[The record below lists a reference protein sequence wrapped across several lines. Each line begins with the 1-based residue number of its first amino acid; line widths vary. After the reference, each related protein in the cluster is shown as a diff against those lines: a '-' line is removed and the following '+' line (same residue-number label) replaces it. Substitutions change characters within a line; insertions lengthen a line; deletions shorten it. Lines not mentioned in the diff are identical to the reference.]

1 MTAPVTFETTDG
13 IALVGL
19 SRPTVGNAISLP
31 MARELRNVV
40 TEIRSL
46 PDVGAVV
53 LFGHGEQFS
62 VGGDLEEFAA
72 AAAPGAFLAELA
84 GTAHEAVLGFRAL
97 PMPVISAVHGACAGG
112 GIGFALAADLVL
124 AEDTARFVV
133 AYTAA
138 GLSPDCGVSWTLA
151 RLLGPARAND
161 LILTN
166 RKVTGTEAETLGLA
180 SRAVRPGT
188 AFEEA
193 RRLARSLA
201 AGPREAFARSL
212 QLVRDAP
219 ATPLTEHLRREAAS
233 ISALVET
240 PDAAEGITAFLH
252 KRRPDFTHTPSR
264 S

>member
-1 MTAPVTFETTDG
+1 MPSTAPV
-13 IALVGL
+13 
-19 SRPTVGNAISLP
+19 
-31 MARELRNVV
+31 
-40 TEIRSL
+40 
-46 PDVGAVV
+46 
-53 LFGHGEQFS
+53 
-62 VGGDLEEFAA
+62 
-72 AAAPGAFLAELA
+72 
-84 GTAHEAVLGFRAL
+84 
-97 PMPVISAVHGACAGG
+97 AGG

-193 RRLARSLA
+193 LRLARSLA
-201 AGPREAFARSL
+201 M
-212 QLVRDAP
+212 
-219 ATPLTEHLRREAAS
+219 
-233 ISALVET
+233 
-240 PDAAEGITAFLH
+240 
-252 KRRPDFTHTPSR
+252 RPP
-264 S
+264 